1 MTWTKVID
9 VQKDQ
14 LILNLPDTFRSKKV
28 RVVVE
33 DIGESWEAKMQRM
46 KLAQDDPLFLADL
59 DEVQTD
65 FNFSDNELL

>member
-14 LILNLPDTFRSKKV
+14 LILNLPDTFRSRKV

-46 KLAQDDPLFLADL
+46 KLAQNDPLFLADL

-65 FNFSDNELL
+65 FDFSDNELL

>member
-9 VQKDQ
+9 VQKSQ

-46 KLAQDDPLFLADL
+46 KLAQNDPLFLADL

-65 FNFSDNELL
+65 FDFSDNELL